1 MWKIEHSQEIV
12 VGLQFKVRLLK
23 DILNMNQKHNMR
35 LNNVG
40 IDSTGLEQDCLG
52 LNHGMSAYTLCNL
65 GQVMSTLTAKPPVVQ
80 NFSEVWL
87 SCQKMHPAPPGF
99 TCAHAHTQ

>member
-1 MWKIEHSQEIV
+1 
-12 VGLQFKVRLLK
+12 
-23 DILNMNQKHNMR
+23 MR

-80 NFSEVWL
+80 NFSEVWV
-87 SCQKMHPAPPGF
+87 SCQKVSPAPPGF